1 MKRAILWIFAAALL
15 LSLVSCH
22 HEAELEASPYD
33 AGDFDTSGDVALTIE
48 YPVYDSSVTSYSYS
62 VVNNTE
68 GTVTFGQQ
76 YSIEML
82 SDGEWKSLPM
92 LEDVAWNS
100 IGYEAAPGETV
111 SNSFSFWPYDF
122 TVADGTYRLIKS
134 VTLEDGEARLLCREF
149 SIGES
154 DITGDT
160 PYGYTPLEELP
171 EEIDLATFDCDLATD
186 SVGTILAGGEAR
198 VESFLEK
205 VSQGTPAML
214 RLVSLT
220 REGDPIL
227 YDIVYEN
234 GHFLYRVDRTRDQFA
249 ENEEET
255 AGIYEQQYSFLV
267 TDGACI
273 YLSDYASL
281 EYQED
286 EERYLEAGSTVILC
300 LDSFPDKGLAEKV
313 EEMTQQRL
321 TANSTMA
328 RYWSE
333 DGTYWVNLTAEKNAF
348 SVSTKGYGVGRTL
361 PEQAGED
368 AEIYSAQWLSADRV
382 QLMFTNQAGA
392 YRAVYDVPTERV
404 VFIEERS

>member
-1 MKRAILWIFAAALL
+1 M
-15 LSLVSCH
+15 
-22 HEAELEASPYD
+22 
-33 AGDFDTSGDVALTIE
+33 
-48 YPVYDSSVTSYSYS
+48 
-62 VVNNTE
+62 
-68 GTVTFGQQ
+68 
-76 YSIEML
+76 
-82 SDGEWKSLPM
+82 
-92 LEDVAWNS
+92 
-100 IGYEAAPGETV
+100 
-111 SNSFSFWPYDF
+111 
-122 TVADGTYRLIKS
+122 
-134 VTLEDGEARLLCREF
+134 
-149 SIGES
+149 
-154 DITGDT
+154 
-160 PYGYTPLEELP
+160 
-171 EEIDLATFDCDLATD
+171 
-186 SVGTILAGGEAR
+186 
-198 VESFLEK
+198 
-205 VSQGTPAML
+205 
-214 RLVSLT
+214 
-220 REGDPIL
+220 
-227 YDIVYEN
+227 
-234 GHFLYRVDRTRDQFA
+234 DRTRDQFA

-333 DGTYWVNLTAEKNAF
+333 DGTYWVNLTAEKNSF

-361 PEQAGED
+361 PQEAGED